1 MACNSL
7 DHSRLIQHHN
17 IPQDWGLPLDSELGS
32 LSFTGNSLSD
42 TLLLAEAVFLE
53 GVADG
58 VSDEGLLGV
67 AGVGEGSRTFL
78 GLGWGGAAED

>member
-1 MACNSL
+1 M
-7 DHSRLIQHHN
+7 
-17 IPQDWGLPLDSELGS
+17 
-32 LSFTGNSLSD
+32 SFTGTSLSD

-78 GLGWGGAAED
+78 GLGWGGAAEG